1 MVAPLPRA
9 SPTSCP
15 ALGGVVVSR
24 FQRSVLTFITYL
36 SSLLTVGSAMKEGS
50 VGQEQKLGPGGPF
63 LPVYLSLP
71 LEEKAATATRRE
83 TEERLGWRQL
93 WQVG

>member
-1 MVAPLPRA
+1 M
-9 SPTSCP
+9 
-15 ALGGVVVSR
+15 SR

-71 LEEKAATATRRE
+71 LEEVSF
-83 TEERLGWRQL
+83 RLLSCLGPWPSLCQ
-93 WQVG
+93 GA